1 MNAVLG
7 EARPVSAEVAE
18 LGEGTRWD
26 GERRELVWVDLLAG
40 VLRTAAPNAAGQ
52 LVTTLELRID
62 APLGAAAPLA
72 DGSGWVVAA
81 GDGLALLSRS
91 GALRW
96 IARPERSSGGATRMN
111 DGACDPAGRFWAG
124 SMAYDNT
131 AGAGSLYR
139 LDPDGSVRTVLRDV
153 TISNGLGWSPDGST
167 LFYADSGA
175 ATVDAFDYDGDVS
188 NRRTLVQTTA
198 AIATDGLTVD
208 DEGFIWAA
216 MWGGGEVRRYTPTG
230 ELDAAVRVPARQVTC
245 CCFGGSD
252 GHTLFISTASIG
264 LTAEERA
271 RTPDAGRVFAVRT
284 AVGGPPATP
293 YGG

>member
-1 MNAVLG
+1 VSVVLG
-7 EARPVSAEVAE
+7 EARPVSAEAAE
-18 LGEGTRWD
+18 VGEGTRWD
-26 GERRELVWVDLLAG
+26 GERGELVWVDLLAG
-40 VLRTAAPNAAGQ
+40 VLRTAVPDAAGH

-81 GDGLALLSRS
+81 GDGLARLSRS

-96 IARPERSSGGATRMN
+96 IARPEQSSGGATRMN

-131 AGAGSLYR
+131 PGAGSLYR
-139 LDPDGSVRTVLRDV
+139 LDPGGAVRTVLRDV

-167 LFYADSGA
+167 LFYADTGA

-188 NRRTLVQTTA
+188 NRRTVVQTTA
-198 AIATDGLTVD
+198 AVATDGLTVD

-216 MWGGGEVRRYTPTG
+216 MWGAGEVRRYAPTG
-230 ELDAAVRVPARQVTC
+230 ELDAVVSVPARQVTC

-252 GHTLFISTASIG
+252 GHTLSISTAWIG
-264 LTAEERA
+264 LTADERA

-293 YGG
+293 FGG